1 MAPPPTSLAP
11 RPERVFDGIGIT
23 HAIALGHV
31 YVIDLDLIPAPVRHI
46 DADEVA
52 GEVARFNDTV
62 EAALG
67 EVDILL
73 AQEKREH
80 GEDSDAE
87 IILLLE
93 AHRAMLDGSRLI
105 RGTRARIENE
115 KLAAESAVEAEV
127 AVLAAQFRGLSDRYI
142 ADRIDDVAAVGRRL
156 VRRLIDCPAMS
167 LAAVPVGGIVLAR
180 DLTPAETAL
189 LEPDRIGGVVTVHGG
204 AAGHTAVVTRGL
216 GMPAVL
222 GVAESILSVAV
233 SGARIIV
240 DGVDGRV
247 VVNPTDETWDHYA
260 DKLRA
265 LEDERAVLAS
275 LVAAPA
281 TTRDGHDIV
290 LRANL
295 EQPRDAASIRAAGAD
310 GIGLF
315 RTEFLFMNRATLPSE
330 DEQYDAM
337 ASVVDAMQG
346 GEVTFR
352 TLDIGGDKMAAALDR
367 HLQDA
372 ANPALG
378 LRAIRLSLKYP
389 DLLRT
394 QFRAILRAGAH
405 GPVRILLPMVT
416 TADEVI
422 RAREIFDQSWAEL
435 LVEGATLPARQPPMG
450 TMIEIPAAA
459 LSADSLAA
467 VSDFFAL
474 GTNDLVQYTVAID
487 RGNDQVSDLY
497 NPLNPAVL
505 RLIQFAV
512 EAGRR
517 AGLTISICGEMG
529 ADPRLTALLLGLGIR
544 EISVGAASVARVK
557 RRIRELSLV
566 QAEAHA
572 GEVLMQYDP
581 ATIRALVA
589 AFNA

>member
-1 MAPPPTSLAP
+1 MDATPPSPLV

-23 HAIALGHV
+23 HALALGHV
-31 YVIDLDLIPAPVRHI
+31 YVLDLDLTPAPVRHL
-46 DADEVA
+46 DADEVSA
-52 GEVARFNDTV
+52 ELARFDDTTA
-62 EAALG
+62 AALE
-67 EVDILL
+67 EVDLL
-73 AQEKREH
+73 LQRERQEQ
-80 GEDSDAE
+80 GDDSDSE

-93 AHRAMLDGSRLI
+93 AHRAMLAGSRLI
-105 RGTRARIENE
+105 RGARARIASEN
-115 KLAAESAVEAEV
+115 LAAESAVEAEV
-127 AVLAAQFRGLSDRYI
+127 AALAAQFRSLSDRYI

-156 VRRLIDCPAMS
+156 VRRLINCPAMS
-167 LAAVPVGGIVLAR
+167 LAAVPAGGIVLAR
-180 DLTPAETAL
+180 DLSPAETAL
-189 LEPDRIGGVVTVHGG
+189 LDPERIGGVVTVHGG

-222 GVAESILSVAV
+222 GVAEAILSVAV
-233 SGARIIV
+233 SGAHIIV
-240 DGVDGRV
+240 DGIAGRV
-247 VVNPTDETWDHYA
+247 VVNPADDTWAQYS

-275 LVAAPA
+275 LTAAPA
-281 TTRDGHDIV
+281 TTSDGYDV
-290 LRANL
+290 LLRANL
-295 EQPRDAASIRAAGAD
+295 EQPRDALSIRAAGAD

-315 RTEFLFMNRATLPSE
+315 RTEFLFMNRATLPTE
-330 DEQYDAM
+330 DEQYEAM
-337 ASVVDAMQG
+337 SSVVDAMQG
-346 GEVTFR
+346 QQVTFR

-367 HLQDA
+367 HLGDA

-389 DLLRT
+389 DLLKT

-416 TADEVI
+416 EADEIV
-422 RAREIFDQSWAEL
+422 RAREILDQAWAEL
-435 LVEGATLPARQPPMG
+435 ASEGAKLPAQLPPLG

-517 AGLTISICGEMG
+517 AGLTVSICGEMG

-557 RRIRELSLV
+557 KRIRELSLAG
-566 QAEAHA
+566 AEAHA

-589 AFNA
+589 AFND

>member
-1 MAPPPTSLAP
+1 MAPPPAQQERT
-11 RPERVFDGIGIT
+11 ERVFDGIGIT
-23 HAIALGHV
+23 HALALGHV
-31 YVIDLDLIPAPVRHI
+31 YVLDLDLTPAPVRHV
-46 DADEVA
+46 ET
-52 GEVARFNDTV
+52 GEAAAEQARFDAV
-62 EAALG
+62 VAEALA
-67 EVDILL
+67 EVDALL
-73 AQEKREH
+73 AQERQEQADH
-80 GEDSDAE
+80 SESE
-87 IILLLE
+87 IVLLLE
-93 AHRAMLDGSRLI
+93 AHRAMLAGSRLV
-105 RGTRARIENE
+105 RGARARIINE
-115 KLAAESAVEAEV
+115 SLAAESAVEAEV
-127 AVLAAQFRGLSDRYI
+127 AALAAQFRSLSDRYI

-156 VRRLIDCPAMS
+156 VRRLVDCPSMS
-167 LAAVPVGGIVLAR
+167 LSAVPAGGIVLAR
-180 DLTPAETAL
+180 DLSPAETAL
-189 LEPDRIGGVVTVHGG
+189 LDPARVGGIVTVHGG
-204 AAGHTAVVTRGL
+204 AAGHTAVVTRGM

-222 GVAESILSVAV
+222 GVPEDILSAAV
-233 SGARIIV
+233 TGARIIV
-240 DGVDGRV
+240 DGIAGQVI
-247 VVNPTDETWDHYA
+247 VNPTQETWARCQDR
-260 DKLRA
+260 LRV

-275 LVAAPA
+275 LAAAPA
-281 TTRDGHDIV
+281 VTTDGVEIR

-295 EQPRDAASIRAAGAD
+295 EQPRDVSAILAAGAE

-315 RTEFLFMNRATLPSE
+315 RTEFLFMNRATLPDE
-330 DEQYDAM
+330 EEQYA
-337 ASVVDAMQG
+337 ALAGVVTALRG
-346 GEVTFR
+346 AEVTFR

-389 DLLRT
+389 GLLRT

-416 TADEVI
+416 TADEVV
-422 RAREIFDQSWAEL
+422 RARAILDAAWDEL
-435 LVEGATLPARQPPMG
+435 SAQGANLPARKPLLG

-505 RLIQFAV
+505 RLMQFTI

-517 AGLTISICGEMG
+517 AGVAVSICGEMG
-529 ADPRLTALLLGLGIR
+529 ADPRMTALLLGLGIR

-557 RRIRELSLV
+557 RRIRDVALARAQV
-566 QAEAHA
+566 HA
-572 GEVLMQYDP
+572 DEVLMQYDP
-581 ATIRALVA
+581 AVIRALVA
-589 AFNA
+589 DFNA

>member
-1 MAPPPTSLAP
+1 MAPPAQHERT
-11 RPERVFDGIGIT
+11 ERVFDGIGIT
-23 HAIALGHV
+23 HALALGHV
-31 YVIDLDLIPAPVRHI
+31 YVLDLDLTPAPVRHV
-46 DADEVA
+46 ET
-52 GEVARFNDTV
+52 G
-62 EAALG
+62 EAAAEQTRFDAVVAEALA
-67 EVDILL
+67 EVDALL
-73 AQEKREH
+73 AQERREQPDH
-80 GEDSDAE
+80 SESE
-87 IILLLE
+87 IVLLLE
-93 AHRAMLDGSRLI
+93 AHRAMLAGSRLV
-105 RGTRARIENE
+105 RGARVRIANE
-115 KLAAESAVEAEV
+115 YLAAESAVEAEV
-127 AVLAAQFRGLSDRYI
+127 AALAAQFRSLSDRYI

-156 VRRLIDCPAMS
+156 VRRLVDCPSMS
-167 LAAVPVGGIVLAR
+167 LSAVPAGGIVLAR
-180 DLTPAETAL
+180 DLSPAETAL
-189 LEPDRIGGVVTVHGG
+189 LDPARVGGIVTVHGG
-204 AAGHTAVVTRGL
+204 AAGHTAVVTRGM

-222 GVAESILSVAV
+222 GVPEDILSAAV
-233 SGARIIV
+233 TGARIIV
-240 DGVDGRV
+240 DGIAGQVI
-247 VVNPTDETWDHYA
+247 VNPTQETWARCQDR
-260 DKLRA
+260 LRV

-275 LVAAPA
+275 LAAAPA
-281 TTRDGHDIV
+281 VTTDGVEIR

-295 EQPRDAASIRAAGAD
+295 EQPRDVAAILAAGAE

-315 RTEFLFMNRATLPSE
+315 RTEFLFMNRATLPDE
-330 DEQYDAM
+330 EEQYA
-337 ASVVDAMQG
+337 ALAGVVTALRG
-346 GEVTFR
+346 AEVTFR

-416 TADEVI
+416 TADEVV
-422 RAREIFDQSWAEL
+422 RARAILDAAWDEL
-435 LVEGATLPARQPPMG
+435 SAQGAHLPARKPLLG

-505 RLIQFAV
+505 RLMQFTI

-517 AGLTISICGEMG
+517 AGVAVSICGEMA
-529 ADPRLTALLLGLGIR
+529 ADPRMTALLLGLGIR

-557 RRIRELSLV
+557 RRIRDVALV
-566 QAEAHA
+566 RAQAHA
-572 GEVLMQYDP
+572 DEVLMQYDP
-581 ATIRALVA
+581 AAIRALVA
-589 AFNA
+589 DFNA

>member
-1 MAPPPTSLAP
+1 MVSAPPSSIV

-31 YVIDLDLIPAPVRHI
+31 YVIDLDLTPAPVRHI
-46 DADEVA
+46 GA
-52 GEVARFNDTV
+52 GETAAEISRFDETV
-62 EAALG
+62 DAALG
-67 EVDILL
+67 EVDALL
-73 AQEKREH
+73 HNERQEH
-80 GEDSDAE
+80 GEDSDSE

-93 AHRAMLDGSRLI
+93 AHRAMLAGSRLI
-105 RGTRARIENE
+105 RGARARIAGEH
-115 KLAAESAVEAEV
+115 LAAESAVEAEV
-127 AVLAAQFRGLSDRYI
+127 AALAAQFRSLSDRYI

-167 LAAVPVGGIVLAR
+167 LAAVPADGIVLAR

-240 DGVDGRV
+240 DGMGGRV
-247 VVNPTDETWDHYA
+247 IVNPSDETWGVYS
-260 DKLRA
+260 DKLRT
-265 LEDERAVLAS
+265 LEDERAILES
-275 LVAAPA
+275 LTTAPA
-281 TTRDGHDIV
+281 TTADGYDII

-295 EQPRDAASIRAAGAD
+295 EQPRDALSIRAAGAQ

-315 RTEFLFMNRATLPSE
+315 RTEFLFMNRATLPTE
-330 DEQYDAM
+330 DEQYAAM
-337 ASVVDAMQG
+337 AGVVDAMQG
-346 GEVTFR
+346 QEVTFR

-367 HLQDA
+367 HLEDA

-416 TADEVI
+416 EADEVL
-422 RAREIFDQSWAEL
+422 RAREILEQSWAEL
-435 LVEGATLPARQPPMG
+435 KGEGAKLPAQMPPLG

-517 AGLTISICGEMG
+517 AGLTVSICGEMG
-529 ADPRLTALLLGLGIR
+529 ADPRLTALLLGLGIH
-544 EISVGAASVARVK
+544 EISVGAASVGRVK
-557 RRIRELSLV
+557 KRIRELSLV
-566 QAEAHA
+566 RAQAHA
-572 GEVLMQYDP
+572 ADVLMQYDP

-589 AFNA
+589 AFDA